1 MWAQQQTPK
10 LKMKK
15 YSCLLIGLA
24 ATIYTSSSFA
34 ASTPYGDCPNSAD
47 FYQSRYEAS
56 ARAADLVCF
65 QTALERELL
74 GSTKPAVR
82 SPSVSQGL
90 SRTETYCADQQGAP
104 GTLTK
109 CILEQTRAEET
120 INNYL
125 KTGSE
130 EKYRSC
136 IGYSTGLRDLGS
148 SENIDQ
154 THVAKCLH
162 TSNPEQKFRSCVIR
176 YTGQPQKGGI
186 IHWRRA
192 EADKIADCFNG

>member
-1 MWAQQQTPK
+1 MLLRVKRITPNL
-10 LKMKK
+10 LKTFG
-15 YSCLLIGLA
+15 LLGLLTWGIGA
-24 ATIYTSSSFA
+24 HA
-34 ASTPYGDCPNSAD
+34 ASFDYSKA
-47 FYQSRYEAS
+47 
-56 ARAADLVCF
+56 
-65 QTALERELL
+65 
-74 GSTKPAVR
+74 
-82 SPSVSQGL
+82 QGL
-90 SRTETYCADQQGAP
+90 SRTETYCIDQQGPP

-109 CILEQTRAEET
+109 CILEQTQAEES
-120 INNYL
+120 ISNYL

-130 EKYRSC
+130 EKYINC
-136 IGYSTGLRDLGS
+136 ISYSTGFRDLGS

-192 EADKIADCFNG
+192 EANKIADCFNG